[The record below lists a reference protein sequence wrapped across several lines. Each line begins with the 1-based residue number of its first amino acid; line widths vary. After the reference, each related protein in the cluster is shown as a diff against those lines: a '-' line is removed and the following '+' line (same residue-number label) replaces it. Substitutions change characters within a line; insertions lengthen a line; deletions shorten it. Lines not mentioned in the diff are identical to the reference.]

1 MSKGEEVSNLQQ
13 ETAVWDSIQQAT
25 GNIKPQTKTASDN
38 VIALTNEQRVVTKC
52 CSKIESL
59 SQVYSHATALKQH
72 DIELSRTEFQHD
84 TSQHQIST
92 AVVCH
97 ATKIV
102 EEVSVGS
109 GKKLSK
115 PKSTASTIANEA
127 KTTEEATAYHSQDC
141 KVKNEVGKTQGA
153 TELFKK
159 SSELVYHL
167 SVHC

>member
-1 MSKGEEVSNLQQ
+1 M
-13 ETAVWDSIQQAT
+13 
-25 GNIKPQTKTASDN
+25 
-38 VIALTNEQRVVTKC
+38 VTKC
-52 CSKIESL
+52 CSKIERL

-72 DIELSRTEFQHD
+72 DIELSRTQFQHD

-92 AVVCH
+92 AVLCH

-115 PKSTASTIANEA
+115 PESTASTIANEV